1 MHIYLLNYIWQ
12 YDLMS
17 HFNVICWISLF
28 FIIFIF
34 SSVNSENLYE
44 KILPMITFIYKP
56 LTSEAFSLPTEPQP
70 LYNSHLNVCF
80 EMGHPQ
86 ILFVYFCLLQS
97 DIKIYYK
104 LICKTVHLV
113 AITENQTHNLL
124 NQSLTTR
131 PGLPSNYQFH
141 VTFSIV
147 NVYKCIST
155 HLSMHQLKVDSVVC
169 NWSTQNCQMWCL
181 LLFLLQKKY

>member
-12 YDLMS
+12 YNMS
-17 HFNVICWISLF
+17 HFNAICWISLF

-97 DIKIYYK
+97 DIKIYNK

-141 VTFSIV
+141 VTFL
-147 NVYKCIST
+147 VYVFKCTSS
-155 HLSMHQLKVDSVVC
+155 HLSMHQLKVDIVVC